1 MVDVDIVDIAQVSK
15 LQLFLN
21 ELMDDAIKMAPSL
34 IFKILWILFIFVIFK
49 PVNKGVINFFKL
61 VLNKNKVDPLLRSFI
76 ISLINA
82 LTYVVFFFF
91 IIGGIGIKATSLM
104 AVLGTAGLA
113 VGLALQGSLANLAG
127 GVLILFFKP
136 FSKGDYITTSS
147 GSGTV
152 ESIYILYTVI
162 VTLENFRITIP
173 NSSLA
178 NSAVTNASKNPE
190 RRIDTL
196 ICVSYDSDIDL
207 VKSTI
212 KNILDNHK
220 DILHDKG
227 YVIRLKAHN
236 ASSLDFVLR
245 AWVNKDKYW
254 DTYYDIMEQII
265 IDFREKNIEIPYNK
279 LDVYQK

>member
-1 MVDVDIVDIAQVSK
+1 
-15 LQLFLN
+15 
-21 ELMDDAIKMAPSL
+21 
-34 IFKILWILFIFVIFK
+34 
-49 PVNKGVINFFKL
+49 
-61 VLNKNKVDPLLRSFI
+61 
-76 ISLINA
+76 
-82 LTYVVFFFF
+82 
-91 IIGGIGIKATSLM
+91 M

-136 FSKGDYITTSS
+136 FSKGDYIVTSS

-196 ICVSYDSDIDL
+196 ICVSYDSDIEL

-245 AWVNKDKYW
+245 AWVNRENYW

-265 IDFREKNIEIPYNK
+265 IDFRKKNIEIPYNK

>member
-1 MVDVDIVDIAQVSK
+1 MVDLSNFPKIQMFVIELKDDTVK
-15 LQLFLN
+15 L
-21 ELMDDAIKMAPSL
+21 MPSL
-34 IFKILWILFIFVIFK
+34 LFKALWIIFIFSIFK
-49 PVNKGVINFFKL
+49 PVNRGIINFLKL
-61 VLNKNKVDPLLRSFI
+61 ILNKNKVDPLLRSFI
-76 ISLINA
+76 VSLVNA
-82 LTYVVFFFF
+82 ITYIVFFFF
-91 IIGGIGIKATSLM
+91 IIGGIGIKATSLV

-113 VGLALQGSLANLAG
+113 VGLALQGSLSNLAG

-136 FSKGDYITTSS
+136 FSKGDYIVTSS

-162 VTLENFRITIP
+162 LTLENFRITIP
-173 NSSLA
+173 NSTLA
-178 NSAVTNASKNPE
+178 NAPVTNVSKSTE
-190 RRIDTL
+190 RMIDTM

-212 KNILDNHK
+212 KNILDKHK
-220 DILHDKG
+220 DILHEKG
-227 YVIRLKAHN
+227 YTIRLKTHN

-245 AWVNKDKYW
+245 AWVKKENFW
-254 DTYYDIMEQII
+254 NTYYDVMEQII